1 MSAKQAR
8 KIRIRNRNSAQREK
22 EREVEI
28 EGSLT
33 TDAITSE

>member
-8 KIRIRNRNSAQREK
+8 KIRIRNRNSAQRER

>member
-8 KIRIRNRNSAQREK
+8 KIRIRNRNSARRER